1 MHRHKDVKRI
11 RKVSEIVCGHLEW
24 TQGVG
29 GLQSEAAQKYDRS
42 EVRAVETVETI
53 D

>member
-1 MHRHKDVKRI
+1 MLYVECKAAAVCGQ
-11 RKVSEIVCGHLEW
+11 VCGHLEW

-29 GLQSEAAQKYDRS
+29 GLQSEAAQKYERS
-42 EVRAVETVETI
+42 KVCAVETVETI